1 VVDTR
6 DGRPEKSG
14 IPVRTSLQK
23 TVVATTAVS
32 LLAGVGASVARADRP
47 DLTPTTFCH
56 HPGTNAEETK
66 TLPRVAWE
74 NGHQQ
79 HGDTLGPCEGDEDPG
94 GEDPGGEDPGGE
106 DPGSEDPDG
115 GCEAFI
121 AHLTGI
127 LPGDLVAL
135 LGVGAY
141 ASVDD
146 IVAALALL
154 EVGVGIDLD
163 AILVEVTD
171 GACNVIDLA
180 FHIKHKLLG
189 VVFFTTG
196 GVLHLAGHV
205 THTALHVVD
214 HVVEH
219 ATGDAISGVVVGLDA
234 AVYNLFG
241 VSADVSAGLF
251 VGLL

>member
-1 VVDTR
+1 
-6 DGRPEKSG
+6 
-14 IPVRTSLQK
+14 
-23 TVVATTAVS
+23 VATTALS

-47 DLTPTTFCH
+47 DQTPTTFCH
-56 HPGTNAEETK
+56 KPGTPAEETK

-79 HGDTLGPCEGDEDPG
+79 HGDTLGPCAGGEDPG

-106 DPGSEDPDG
+106 DPGGEDPDG
-115 GCEAFI
+115 SCEAVI

-146 IVAALALL
+146 ILEALAVL

-163 AILVEVTD
+163 AILAEVTGGVCD
-171 GACNVIDLA
+171 LVDLA
-180 FHIKHKLLG
+180 FHIKHQLLG
-189 VVFFTTG
+189 VVFFATG

-205 THTALHVVD
+205 THQALHVVD

-219 ATGDAISGVVVGLDA
+219 ATDDAFAGVVVGRDA
-234 AVYNLFG
+234 AVYDLFG
-241 VSADVSAGLF
+241 VTADVSAGLF